1 MKRVHVVAAVIYEP
15 QNRVINNAEA
25 GVVGRI
31 LISCRPTHVHK
42 GGFWEFP
49 GGKLK
54 SSENF
59 YHALVRE
66 AKEELNI
73 KIEISNIVP
82 LIFVRHKYRD
92 FHLFMHVFKVKK
104 WSGDISSYD
113 NEELKWVKSSKLKQ
127 QKILPANKD
136 IIKLLI

>member
-1 MKRVHVVAAVIYEP
+1 MKTIFCSSGIITNKNKE
-15 QNRVINNAEA
+15 
-25 GVVGRI
+25 I
-31 LISCRPTHVHK
+31 LINSRK
-42 GGFWEFP
+42 NKKILKSYWEFP

-104 WSGDISSYD
+104 WFGDISSHD
-113 NEELKWVKSSKLKQ
+113 NEELKWVNSSKIKQ

>member
-1 MKRVHVVAAVIYEP
+1 MKTIFCSSGIITNKNKE
-15 QNRVINNAEA
+15 
-25 GVVGRI
+25 I
-31 LISCRPTHVHK
+31 LINSRK
-42 GGFWEFP
+42 NKKILKSYWEFP

-66 AKEELNI
+66 SKEELNI

-113 NEELKWVKSSKLKQ
+113 NEELKWVKSSKLKRQ
-127 QKILPANKD
+127 NILPANKD
-136 IIKLLI
+136 IIKLLT

>member
-1 MKRVHVVAAVIYEP
+1 MKTIFCSSGIITNKNKE
-15 QNRVINNAEA
+15 
-25 GVVGRI
+25 I
-31 LISCRPTHVHK
+31 LINSRK
-42 GGFWEFP
+42 NKIFLKSYWEFP

-59 YHALVRE
+59 YLALVRE

-73 KIEISNIVP
+73 KIKISNIFP

-92 FHLFMHVFKVKK
+92 FYLFMHVFKVKK

>member
-1 MKRVHVVAAVIYEP
+1 MRTIFCSSGIILNENKE
-15 QNRVINNAEA
+15 
-25 GVVGRI
+25 I
-31 LISCRPTHVHK
+31 LINSRK
-42 GGFWEFP
+42 NKNFLKSYWEFP

-54 SSENF
+54 NAENF
-59 YHALVRE
+59 YQALVRE
-66 AKEELNI
+66 VKEELNI
-73 KIEISNIVP
+73 KIKISDIVP
-82 LIFVRHKYRD
+82 LTFVRHKYRN

>member
-1 MKRVHVVAAVIYEP
+1 MRTIFCSSG
-15 QNRVINNAEA
+15 IILNNNKE
-25 GVVGRI
+25 I
-31 LISCRPTHVHK
+31 LINSRK
-42 GGFWEFP
+42 NKNFLKSYWEFP

-54 SSENF
+54 NTENF
-59 YHALVRE
+59 YQALVRE
-66 AKEELNI
+66 VKEELNI
-73 KIEISNIVP
+73 KIKISDIVP
-82 LIFVRHKYRD
+82 LTFVRHKYRN

>member
-1 MKRVHVVAAVIYEP
+1 MKTIFCSSGIITNKNKE
-15 QNRVINNAEA
+15 
-25 GVVGRI
+25 I
-31 LISCRPTHVHK
+31 LINSRK
-42 GGFWEFP
+42 NKKILKSYWEFP

-82 LIFVRHKYRD
+82 LIFIRHKYRD

-113 NEELKWVKSSKLKQ
+113 NEELKWVKSSKLKR

-136 IIKLLI
+136 IIKLLT

>member
-1 MKRVHVVAAVIYEP
+1 MRTIFCSSGIILNKNKE
-15 QNRVINNAEA
+15 
-25 GVVGRI
+25 I
-31 LISCRPTHVHK
+31 LINSRK
-42 GGFWEFP
+42 NKNFLKSYWEFP

-54 SSENF
+54 NTENF
-59 YHALVRE
+59 YQALVRE
-66 AKEELNI
+66 VKEEVNI
-73 KIEISNIVP
+73 KIKISDIVP
-82 LIFVRHKYRD
+82 LTFVRHKYRN

>member
-1 MKRVHVVAAVIYEP
+1 MRTIFCSSGIILNENKE
-15 QNRVINNAEA
+15 
-25 GVVGRI
+25 I
-31 LISCRPTHVHK
+31 LINSRK
-42 GGFWEFP
+42 NKNFLKSYWEFP

-54 SSENF
+54 NTENF
-59 YHALVRE
+59 YQALVRE
-66 AKEELNI
+66 VKEELNI
-73 KIEISNIVP
+73 KIKISDIVP
-82 LIFVRHKYRD
+82 LTFVRHKYRN

>member
-1 MKRVHVVAAVIYEP
+1 MKTIFCSSGIITNKNKE
-15 QNRVINNAEA
+15 
-25 GVVGRI
+25 I
-31 LISCRPTHVHK
+31 LINSRK
-42 GGFWEFP
+42 NKKILKSYWEFP

-113 NEELKWVKSSKLKQ
+113 NEELKWVKSSKLKR

-136 IIKLLI
+136 IIKLLT

>member
-1 MKRVHVVAAVIYEP
+1 MRTIFCSSG
-15 QNRVINNAEA
+15 IILNNNKE
-25 GVVGRI
+25 I
-31 LISCRPTHVHK
+31 LINSRK
-42 GGFWEFP
+42 NKNFLKSYWEFP

-54 SSENF
+54 NTENS
-59 YHALVRE
+59 YQALVRE
-66 AKEELNI
+66 VKEELNI
-73 KIEISNIVP
+73 KIKISDIVP
-82 LIFVRHKYRD
+82 LTFVRHKYRN

>member
-1 MKRVHVVAAVIYEP
+1 MKTIFCSSGIITNKNKE
-15 QNRVINNAEA
+15 
-25 GVVGRI
+25 I
-31 LISCRPTHVHK
+31 LINSRK
-42 GGFWEFP
+42 NKKILKSYWEFP

-59 YHALVRE
+59 YHALARE

-113 NEELKWVKSSKLKQ
+113 NEEFKWVKSSKLKQ

>member
-1 MKRVHVVAAVIYEP
+1 MRTIFCSSGIILNENKE
-15 QNRVINNAEA
+15 
-25 GVVGRI
+25 I
-31 LISCRPTHVHK
+31 LINSRK
-42 GGFWEFP
+42 NKNFLKSYWEFP

-54 SSENF
+54 NTENS
-59 YHALVRE
+59 YQALVRE
-66 AKEELNI
+66 VKEELNI
-73 KIEISNIVP
+73 KIKISDIVP
-82 LIFVRHKYRD
+82 LTFVRHKYRN